1 MQKELEKQAR
11 EREKQ
16 KEAAEKKRLAEQKK
30 ANDAEEKRKA
40 NSLTFAMKVL
50 GKLSPL
56 HSQLVVNLKDKKA
69 DHVPSFVLLPA
80 QQVEDELNKVRHC
93 LTV

>member
-1 MQKELEKQAR
+1 
-11 EREKQ
+11 
-16 KEAAEKKRLAEQKK
+16 
-30 ANDAEEKRKA
+30 
-40 NSLTFAMKVL
+40 MKVL

>member
-1 MQKELEKQAR
+1 
-11 EREKQ
+11 
-16 KEAAEKKRLAEQKK
+16 
-30 ANDAEEKRKA
+30 
-40 NSLTFAMKVL
+40 MKVL

-56 HSQLVVNLKDKKA
+56 HSQLVANLKDKKA
-69 DHVPSFVLLPA
+69 DLVPSFVLMPA